1 MLNDLSNIYYSKQ
14 YNELNNKQQCFI
26 NKQLNKFKL

>member
-14 YNELNNKQQCFI
+14 YNELNTKQQYFI